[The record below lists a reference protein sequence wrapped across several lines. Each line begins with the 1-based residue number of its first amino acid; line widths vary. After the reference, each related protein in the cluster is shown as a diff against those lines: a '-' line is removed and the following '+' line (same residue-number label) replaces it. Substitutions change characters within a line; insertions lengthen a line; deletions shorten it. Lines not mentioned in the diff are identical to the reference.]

1 MDPKAAAVLQEG
13 DPFGDHLSVGGVAT
27 VPVLVPSAPVASIA
41 PARLAVACSEKR
53 AERKG
58 VGMCAI
64 RNSVR
69 ASTLLS
75 VLALVCLAC
84 PTVALAQAS
93 EIPAVSAGKI
103 TIVPSKLDKACRRGR
118 ATLYDECSDQLG
130 IFEAAKQLAAAE
142 NKVLLVSY
150 GAEWCIWCHVFA
162 KYIHGE
168 TTRFE
173 YTYGHPDAPEVR
185 QTSTIFEREK
195 RDGKADAAALNAYV
209 ARSFVV
215 VHIEGQYAP
224 NGAAVTEKT
233 GAAAFMSNAIPFIFA
248 VDRRGQY
255 AAHFKSETVEIRRDT
270 DDWYRGYDRRKLLA
284 ELQRMHDTA
293 SR

>member
-1 MDPKAAAVLQEG
+1 MDAKAAAVLQEG

-130 IFEAAKQLAAAE
+130 IFEIGTQLAAAE

-162 KYIHGE
+162 RYIHGE
-168 TTRFE
+168 KTRFE
-173 YTYGHPDAPEVR
+173 YTYGSPAAPEAR
-185 QTSTIFEREK
+185 ETSTLFEREK
-195 RDGKADAAALNAYV
+195 RDVTAEAAALSAYV
-209 ARSFVV
+209 GRSFVV
-215 VHIEGQYAP
+215 AHIDGQYA
-224 NGAAVTEKT
+224 NGRAVLERT
-233 GAAAFMSNAIPFIFA
+233 GAAAFLNGGIPFIFT
-248 VDRRGQY
+248 VDRQGRY
-255 AAHFKSETVEIRRDT
+255 AADLDDSVEIRRDT
-270 DDWYRGYDRRKLLA
+270 ADWYRGYNRRKLLTQ
-284 ELQRMHDTA
+284 LQRMYAAA
-293 SR
+293 SK